1 MNMKKEIDKGL
12 SKGDKTYFLLWGVAI
27 LTLIIWNLPF
37 GGILLYPF
45 VLLGTWFHEMGHGL
59 MALILGGEFLKL
71 EIFANGSGL
80 AYTNPKGFWINY
92 DIGRALVGLGGLL
105 GPPIA
110 GSIMIISGRHKK
122 WARISLIILACMIF
136 LSVGIWIRTVWGI
149 IILSIIGLFIVY
161 VSWKGSTRN
170 QQLLVQ
176 YLGLQASLSTFL
188 QVFYLFTEKAT
199 VGGKEALSDTA
210 KIAQHTFG
218 NYFMWGCIISVITI
232 AIIIYSF
239 KLATR
244 EKLWIEKS

>member
-1 MNMKKEIDKGL
+1 MRNEIDQGL

-37 GGILLYPF
+37 GGFLRYPF

-59 MALILGGEFLKL
+59 MALLLGGTFSKL

-80 AYTNPKGFWINY
+80 AYTNAQGFWIND

-110 GSIMIISGRHKK
+110 GGIMIVSGRQKK
-122 WARISLIILACMIF
+122 WARICLLILAGMIF
-136 LSVGIWIRTVWGI
+136 LSIGVWIRTVWGI
-149 IILSIIGLFIVY
+149 IILSIIGLFVLY
-161 VSWKGSTRN
+161 VSWKGSARS

-176 YLGLQASLSTFL
+176 YLGLQASLSTFM
-188 QVFYLFTEKAT
+188 QVFYLFTEKAN
-199 VGGKEALSDTA
+199 VGGREGLSDTA
-210 KIAQHTFG
+210 MIAQHTFG
-218 NYFMWGCIISVITI
+218 NYFLWGCLITVITI

-239 KLATR
+239 RLATK
-244 EKLWIEKS
+244 EKLWVERA